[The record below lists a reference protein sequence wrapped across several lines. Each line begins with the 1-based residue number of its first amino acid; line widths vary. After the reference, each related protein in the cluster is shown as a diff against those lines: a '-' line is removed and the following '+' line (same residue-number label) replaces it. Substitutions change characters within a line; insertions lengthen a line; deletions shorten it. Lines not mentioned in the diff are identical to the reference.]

1 MVEIEKD
8 YLRVWVDR
16 SIKLMYSEWQR
27 PVTTPEYR
35 EGSAMLLDIM
45 NQYSVLNWIADSS
58 KLGDIAVEDEQWTLS
73 DMVPCMVESSLIK
86 LARISGND
94 KSSYSKFDNFAK
106 RAEDIY
112 IGKILVRQFITYKEA
127 ADWIADIPA

>member
-27 PVTTPEYR
+27 PVTTQEYR

-73 DMVPCMVESSLIK
+73 DMVPCMVQSSLVK

-94 KSSYSKFDNFAK
+94 KSSYTKFDNFAK

-112 IGKILVRQFITYKEA
+112 IGKILVRQFVTYKEA